1 MRIVHSLCQALW
13 IVAVATVLFLDKSC
27 IVNADG
33 ATTRGLAVQRREN
46 SFSSRIV
53 GGNTAR
59 NGRYPYAQIS
69 LATDTGL
76 HQCGGSLIAP
86 DVILTAGHCHG
97 FFTQIRVNIYNIKSE
112 LESYEEFTAERMHF
126 HPQFD
131 ELWFRYD
138 FLLLKLNKPVV
149 GLEPVRINSNDDLP
163 NFDDSLTVVGWGLTD
178 PDDTTA
184 YPDTLKEV
192 DVRYITND
200 MCEDTSSKGQNL
212 YKGYI
217 FNDMMCAK
225 EDGKDACSGDS
236 GAPLIRSGSSSE
248 EDVVVAVVSW
258 GKLCVMCPALFDCL
272 NA

>member
-1 MRIVHSLCQALW
+1 MRRAFSLIQALSF
-13 IVAVATVLFLDKSC
+13 VFSVRFLHMPC
-27 IVNADG
+27 VVNADG
-33 ATTRGLAVQRREN
+33 TTTRGLAVQRREN
-46 SFSSRIV
+46 SFSGRIV

-59 NGRYPYAQIS
+59 KGRYPYAQIS

-76 HQCGGSLIAP
+76 HQCGGSLVAP

-97 FFTQIRVNIYNIKSE
+97 YFTQIRVNIYNIKSE
-112 LESYEEFTAERMHF
+112 LESYEEFTAEKMHF

-138 FLLLKLNKPVV
+138 FLILKLNKPVV

-163 NFDDSLTVVGWGLTD
+163 NFDDPLTVVGWGLTD
-178 PDDTTA
+178 PDDSTA
-184 YPDTLKEV
+184 YPDALREV
-192 DVRYITND
+192 AVRYITND
-200 MCEDTSSKGQNL
+200 MCEDTSSKGQKL
-212 YKGYI
+212 YQGYI
-217 FNDMMCAK
+217 FDDMMCAK

-258 GKLCVMCPALFDCL
+258 GK
-272 NA
+272 